1 MQRLVW
7 FRRYIDDILL
17 YMDASWRGKLNICFE
32 KSKWILSLY
41 KFFNESSKESIA
53 FLEMKISWR
62 NGKVCN
68 TVYVTPTDGHQ
79 YLHYL
84 SAHPYHSKKSVVFGQ
99 TLWISSLWCAEKDFE
114 NHKEEIKSWF
124 RKREYPEDL
133 ISSQMNKVKA
143 SVRYFYQT
151 FIFLPNDNPSKTEK
165 CFLLYW
171 KNSFRSQDIGI
182 FVFPSSP
189 LFLSVGHC
197 FRGWLKII
205 LKFMMSSFV

>member
-7 FRRYIDDILL
+7 FRRYIDDIFLIWMHHDEENL
-17 YMDASWRGKLNICFE
+17 TFVLKSLNEFYPCI
-32 KSKWILSLY
+32 

-143 SVRYFYQT
+143 SVCYFYQT

-182 FVFPSSP
+182 FIFPSSP
-189 LFLSVGHC
+189 LFLSVGHG